1 MKVKT
6 ITCHNVYNHGAS
18 LQAYALMKYL
28 QNQGHEVEIIDYRPD
43 YLSQRYNLWR
53 ITSKWSGNIFLKLIY
68 YTLKI
73 PLRLI
78 KDHPRKKAFDRFT
91 KKNLILTSKTYHTN
105 EELKADVPYADLY
118 LAGSDQIWNSMY
130 ENGKDPAFYLDF
142 ALKTS
147 IKASYAPSFS
157 VNYIEKGYEEQ
168 VKNWLHNLDY
178 ISVREATGISILQ
191 SIGIQGV
198 QVMDPVFLLPMFEWQ
213 NLSTEGL
220 IKGKYI
226 LVYDFLHNPD
236 IESLAKEISA
246 KTKYPI
252 VSITDY
258 VKHSYA
264 HKNINAASPWD
275 FIGLIKNCE
284 IFISNSFHGT
294 AFSII
299 FNKEFYTFN
308 RKYQNVNSRMI
319 DLLHSLGLQNRLMTQ
334 ESKLDMTNTIDY
346 KSVNALSSD
355 KILFSKKYLKQVWSS
370 FSR

>member
-1 MKVKT
+1 MKIKT
-6 ITCHNVYNHGAS
+6 ITCHNVYNYGAS
-18 LQAYALMKYL
+18 LQSYALMKYL
-28 QNQGHEVEIIDYRPD
+28 QNQGYEVEIIDYRPF

-53 ITSKWSGNIFLKLIY
+53 INLKWSRNIFQKLIY
-68 YTLKI
+68 YILKI
-73 PLRLI
+73 PIRLV
-78 KDHPRKKAFDRFT
+78 KDLPRKKAFDRFT

-118 LAGSDQIWNSMY
+118 LAGSDQIWNSLY
-130 ENGKDPAFYLDF
+130 NNGKDPAFYLDF

-157 VNYIEKGYEEQ
+157 VNYIEKDYEVR
-168 VKNWLHNLDY
+168 VKNWLHKLDY

-226 LVYDFLHNPD
+226 LVYDFENNPV
-236 IESLAKEISA
+236 IESFAKEISA

-258 VKHSYA
+258 VKQSYA
-264 HKNINAASPWD
+264 YKNINAASPWD
-275 FIGLIKNCE
+275 FIGLIKNCD
-284 IFISNSFHGT
+284 IFITNSFHGT

-308 RKYQNVNSRMI
+308 RIHQNVNSRMI
-319 DLLHSLGLQNRLMTQ
+319 DLLQSVGLQNRLITLD
-334 ESKLDMTNTIDY
+334 SKLDMTNTIDY
-346 KSVNALSSD
+346 KSVNALMSD
-355 KILFSKKYLKQVWSS
+355 KILFSKKYLKQVCTPLSH
-370 FSR
+370 